1 VIAGYAV
8 SLGDPTA
15 VQTALALR
23 QAIWRK
29 SDPQWPGVRDTGDPV
44 QRPRCGFHQR
54 PHRPGLHRPQRSAK
68 GTAVRPWLTVIL
80 DDHSRVIAGYA
91 VFLGDPTAAQTA
103 LALRQ
108 AISRKSDP
116 QWPVC
121 GIPATLYSDHGGFH
135 QRPPDAGL
143 RRP

>member
-54 PHRPGLHRPQRSAK
+54 PHRPGLHRPQRSADPPRIPRGRGK
-68 GTAVRPWLTVIL
+68 IVRASSSACVGR
-80 DDHSRVIAGYA
+80 S
-91 VFLGDPTAAQTA
+91 AAT
-103 LALRQ
+103 
-108 AISRKSDP
+108 
-116 QWPVC
+116 
-121 GIPATLYSDHGGFH
+121 
-135 QRPPDAGL
+135 
-143 RRP
+143 